1 MKKKVLSSL
10 IAGAVLAGNFA
21 ACSTEVNET
30 TAASGTS
37 AEATTATTTNEVLE
51 PTEEVPTEPELDLPS
66 VNPNFEGLSAS
77 EICALLTL
85 EEKASQMVQGAYYN
99 LSSNDMKEN
108 CYGSVL
114 SYGYPCNTHD
124 VWMEVVRE
132 YQMAALSNGTA
143 IPYIYGNDFLHGVN
157 VGFGATIFPH
167 NINLGAANNP
177 ELMYEMGVIT
187 GSNMLYTGN
196 LWNFSPCVAVAKDPR
211 WGRTYESYSSD
222 SSIVTS
228 LSVEYVKGMLTQAGI
243 VPCAKHFFADGST
256 EFGTGEQLDGQV
268 RLIDRGDAVIDDSEI
283 AELLSVYQA
292 LIDENVPSIMLS
304 HSALNGVKMHENSE
318 YIEYLRHV
326 MGFEGVI
333 LSDWDSI
340 HNCSGSSLKE
350 NVILSINAGV
360 DMLMEAGNF
369 EECRDYIVEAVNEG
383 LIPMERIDDAV
394 TRIIQMKLDC
404 GLFEDPYLYNI
415 EPSYDWN
422 SDYEHE
428 VARELA
434 TESMVPLK
442 LPDGGE
448 IVLEAG
454 MKVFVSGPAADD
466 SGVLCG
472 GWTYEWQGSVDPYA
486 GARWCDQGPT
496 ILEAI
501 TEAGN
506 EIGFEVITDAM
517 SIDECDV
524 AILCVGEI
532 PYAEWY
538 GDADDISL
546 TGPLALN
553 NEPYINKVANSDI
566 PVITLIVAGRNV
578 IIDEYVD
585 NWDEVI
591 MCYLPGSE
599 GGNAVADL
607 LTGKA
612 EFSGHLP
619 MPYYYSENQ
628 IGTGAYWLPA
638 GYSAADQ

>member
-1 MKKKVLSSL
+1 MQKKVISSL
-10 IAGAVLAGNFA
+10 IAGALLATNFVS
-21 ACSTEVNET
+21 CSTEVKET
-30 TAASGTS
+30 IVDK
-37 AEATTATTTNEVLE
+37 ATTEANSTTKATEASATTKASE
-51 PTEEVPTEPELDLPS
+51 PVETIPDLPL

-77 EICALLTL
+77 EICATLTL

-99 LSSNDMKEN
+99 LSTNDMKEN

-114 SYGYPCNTHD
+114 SYGYPCNTNSEWLD
-124 VWMEVVRE
+124 FVRE
-132 YQMAALSNGTA
+132 YQYAALSNGTA
-143 IPYIYGNDFLHGVN
+143 IPFIYGNDFLHGVN

-196 LWNFSPCVAVAKDPR
+196 LWNFSPCVAVAQDPR

-228 LSVEYVKGMLTQAGI
+228 LATEYVKGMMTQDGI

-256 EFGTGEQLDGQV
+256 SFGTGEQLDGEV
-268 RLIDRGDAVIDDSEI
+268 RLIDRGDAIIDDSEI
-283 AELLSVYQA
+283 ADLLSVYQA
-292 LIDENVPSIMLS
+292 LIDEGVPSIMLS

-318 YIEYLRHV
+318 YIDYLRHV

-340 HNCSGSSLKE
+340 HNCSGATLKD

-360 DMLMEAGNF
+360 DMLMEASDF
-369 EECRDYIVEAVNEG
+369 EECRNYIVEAVNEG
-383 LIPMERIDDAV
+383 SISIDRVDEAV
-394 TRIIQMKLDC
+394 TRILQMKLDC
-404 GLFEDPYLYNI
+404 GLFEDPYLYNV

-448 IVLEAG
+448 IILTEG
-454 MKVFVSGPAADD
+454 MKVFVSGPASDD

-472 GWTYEWQGSVDPYA
+472 GWTYVWQGSQDGY
-486 GARWCDQGPT
+486 GGSRWCSEGPT
-496 ILEAI
+496 ILEALKSS
-501 TEAGN
+501 GK
-506 EIGFEVITDAM
+506 EIGFEIVTDAKE
-517 SIDECDV
+517 IDNCDV

-538 GDADDISL
+538 GDAADISL

-553 NEPYINKVANSDI
+553 NEPYINRLSDSDI

-578 IIDEYVD
+578 IIDDYID

-599 GGNAVADL
+599 GGNAVSDL

-612 EFSGHLP
+612 SFSGHLP
-619 MPYYYSENQ
+619 MPYYYSEND
-628 IGTGAYWLPA
+628 IGTGAYWLPV
-638 GYSAADQ
+638 GYSAAD